1 MFYIIV
7 AFISIIFC
15 LLGFL
20 LSKLYMF
27 RYNPDNEKSSI
38 FECGFFPKNDPPI
51 KYKIEYIMIGLTFL
65 VFDLELLLIFPFVF
79 EIANPTTIGS

>member
-1 MFYIIV
+1 
-7 AFISIIFC
+7 
-15 LLGFL
+15 
-20 LSKLYMF
+20 MF

-51 KYKIEYIMIGLTFL
+51 KYKIEYIMVGLTFL

-79 EIANPTTIGS
+79 EIANPTTIGSWSVLGFIILLTLDFFYELYNKIL